1 MITLAIIMPVYNGLE
16 FTRKA
21 LKNLQDTASG
31 IAGLDP
37 VTIVVDD
44 GSKDGTGDFIR
55 STYPECIILNGD
67 GNLWWSGAMN
77 VGAGYAVNTLKV
89 DYIALW
95 NNDILS
101 DPDYFRH
108 LYGILS
114 ENIDKAV
121 IGSKIYAKDNLVW
134 SMGGYFN
141 PYTGKKPQLGSF
153 APDAPEFEKITGVDW
168 LPGMG
173 TILHT
178 DVIRKIGYWD
188 NVNFPQ
194 YHGDSDFTYRAKL
207 AGFRLLVYPQ
217 LKIWNDISNTGLE
230 HNGSLGVL
238 MRSLKHVKSY
248 YNIRIDIKFYRKF
261 ARSPLAYTELFVKY
275 GRLIGGFFK
284 WKVLNALGIRK

>member
-1 MITLAIIMPVYNGLE
+1 MLKLAIIMPVFNGLD

-21 LKNLQDTASG
+21 LKNLRETSTN
-31 IAGLDP
+31 IPGLSP

-44 GSKDGTGDFIR
+44 GSTDGTGGFVR
-55 STYPECIILNGD
+55 NEYPECIVLQGD

-77 VGAGYAVNTLKV
+77 VGAQYAISSLGV

-101 DPDYFRH
+101 DPGYFRV
-108 LYGILS
+108 LS
-114 ENIDKAV
+114 GVLAENNEKAV

-134 SMGGYFN
+134 SMGGFFN
-141 PYTGKKPQLGSF
+141 PVTGKKPQLGSF
-153 APDAPEFEKITGVDW
+153 APDSTEFEMMTSVDW

-173 TILHT
+173 TIVHA

-207 AGFRLLVYPQ
+207 AGFSLLVYPQ
-217 LKIWNDISNTGLE
+217 LKIWNDITNTGLE
-230 HNGSLGVL
+230 HKGRFSVL

-261 ARSPLAYTELFVKY
+261 ARSPLAYTELLVKY

-284 WKVLNALGIRK
+284 WKLLNAIGVQK

>member
-1 MITLAIIMPVYNGLE
+1 MIKLAIVMPVFNGLE

-21 LKNLQDTASG
+21 LRNLRETTSG
-31 IAGLDP
+31 IPGLQC

-44 GSKDGTGDFIR
+44 GSSDGSGDYIR
-55 STYPECIILNGD
+55 KEYPECVVLTGD

-77 VGAGYAVNTLKV
+77 VGAQYAVNLMQA

-101 DPDYFRH
+101 NPEYFRE
-108 LYGILS
+108 LSLILDWNS
-114 ENIDKAV
+114 NHAV
-121 IGSKIYAKDNLVW
+121 IGSKIYARDNLVW

-141 PYTGKKPQLGSF
+141 PFTGKKPQLGSF
-153 APDAPEFEKITGVDW
+153 APDGPEFEKVTGVDW

-173 TILHT
+173 TILHA

-188 NVNFPQ
+188 NINFPQ
-194 YHGDSDFTYRAKL
+194 YHGDSDFTYRAKV
-207 AGFRLLVYPQ
+207 AGFELLVYPQ
-217 LKIWNDISNTGLE
+217 LKIWNDITNTGLE
-230 HNGSLGVL
+230 HKGSFKVL

-261 ARSPLAYTELFVKY
+261 AKSPLAYTELLIKY

-284 WKVLNALGIRK
+284 WKMLNALGIHK